1 MVHVPPVY
9 TREVWDFSKANI
21 GNINKA
27 ISNFNW
33 TKAFENL
40 SVDEKVKLLNEILL
54 NIYRNYIPNKKN
66 KCDYCQLPWMTG
78 SIKKFLKERSKL
90 TKIFYKNGQR
100 KTDLEKVLGKAIECS
115 NEILE
120 AKKNYIHRVSKKLE
134 DSHTAPKA
142 YWTI

>member
-40 SVDEKVKLLNEILL
+40 SVDEKVEVLNETLV
-54 NIYRNYIPNKKN
+54 NIYRNYISSKKI
-66 KCDYCQLPWMTG
+66 KCDYRQPPWITKNV
-78 SIKKFLKERSKL
+78 KKPVKGRSKL
-90 TKIFYKNGQR
+90 TKIFYKSGQR
-100 KTDLEKVLGKAIECS
+100 KTDHEKVLEKATQSI

-120 AKKNYIHRVSKKLE
+120 AKKNYILKMSKKLE
-134 DSHTAPKA
+134 DSHTAPKV
-142 YWTI
+142 Y